1 MTRPQR
7 GTPPPDLAALHGEQ
21 VTVEMVDV
29 VEDADGIPSWTK
41 VEREVATV
49 VISPRLLGIVPQ
61 TREACVDTSDELQGD
76 APARVARTSSTA
88 SGGSRQPMEGTS

>member
-7 GTPPPDLAALHGEQ
+7 GTPPPDLAALHGQQ

-29 VEDADGIPSWTK
+29 IEDADGIPSWIN
-41 VEREVATV
+41 VERGVATV
-49 VISPRLLGIVPQ
+49 AISPRLLGRTPQ
-61 TREACVDTSDELQGD
+61 AGDGCVDMSSELQGD

-88 SGGSRQPMEGTS
+88 PGGSRQPTEGTS